1 MPCVRP
7 DLLTWGRSSN
17 LTIVAPFIAGAYTF
31 RTCSDDGSNLFIGN
45 DKVVD
50 NDGLHGIQCR
60 EGTVNLASGD
70 SMISVNFFENGGG
83 ASCKVVHLRN
93 DGMLRLR
100 CLNKTPAFCHVC

>member
-1 MPCVRP
+1 MPCASRP
-7 DLLTWGRSSN
+7 ALLGMCLYIPN
-17 LTIVAPFIAGAYTF
+17 VAPFVAGAYTF

-100 CLNKTPAFCHVC
+100 CLNKTPAFCHFC